1 MKILSKNL
9 LILASAGS
17 GKTFQLANRV
27 IALVA
32 SGAAPE
38 KIVALTF
45 TRKAAGEFADSVLT
59 KLAGAAGDPASAT
72 ALRVSLDLPDADFQ
86 ESLERVVRALPGFTL
101 GTIDGFFAKIV
112 RGFQYELGLTGGKF
126 DLLEGPRA
134 SALADEMLAEI
145 LGSTQAVADND
156 GFFHSFRRATIGK
169 ENHAVTTALR
179 AFVTTWQA
187 LYQESGDLEW
197 GPAEFAVTHPDEWE
211 ARKSG
216 LAESIIHR
224 LDGINYTSP
233 KQRDAL
239 EKSIRKLESHV
250 IGSGSLSKN
259 PSLLDNILQ
268 AVPTQSG
275 ALIVKSIKDFTIGGP
290 VADTLREMVE
300 LAAACE
306 LTAAVLRTRAVRD
319 VVSVFDQVCATRLR
333 SNGLLGFNDVKILM
347 GRWATGE
354 DARLRR
360 EAVDFR
366 LDSRIDHWLLDEFQ
380 DTSRADWNGL
390 LPLIDEAATDDESTV
405 FIVGDRKQAIYAW
418 RGGDVTLFDEIMGR
432 YGTGL
437 ETAEMAES
445 WRSCPEVLSLVNRV
459 CGDQATLHRLFGDTA
474 SRWPWQDHVPA
485 PPLTRTEK
493 SGEARVEIVG
503 TWEERKER
511 LPEILRELGIG
522 TRRMTCGIL
531 LRGNDKAAEVADHL
545 RALGFD
551 VIEEGRREPAKDS
564 PVGIVIHHLLEWLA
578 NPANIF
584 SREILHMSPLAPV
597 LQAMHGPSWSQ
608 IWENLTDHV
617 SKTGFAATVS
627 RVIDPCRAQ
636 WSDFGRRRAGD
647 LLDALASLDRQG
659 GVSPGEAADWL
670 ERLEIS
676 QNPGVAAVQVM
687 TIHKAKGLGFDVVIL
702 PEIPDDGLPQAQHF
716 DVAKGDGWLTQTPP
730 KWARLIIP
738 EMREAESR
746 WGSGQRY
753 EAFCMLYV
761 ALTRAKRGLY
771 VLLAPPSKSADPEKP
786 SLSNWLIQS
795 LGSGADNGVIYQN
808 GSPDWPENVPLQSPD
823 PVSETAPELG
833 PAIPS
838 RRRTRPTGSKRIETP
853 VTFSHDGIRFGTA
866 LHAILEQIGWIDESP
881 VTPPSSEAGRVVARL
896 FRNPELAGVFQKQG
910 RSIDLF
916 REQQV
921 DSLVDGSHMTG
932 IVDRLHLHRDSN
944 GEVTKVEIIDFKTD
958 VVDHPD
964 DLIVRYG
971 GQMNA
976 YRTVLEKI
984 HPHAEICCVLL
995 SVKHGKLVGVPQ
1007 ANC

>member
-27 IALVA
+27 IGLVA

-38 KIVALTF
+38 RIVALTF

-59 KLAGAAGDPASAT
+59 KLAEAAGDPDSASG
-72 ALRVSLDLPDADFQ
+72 LRISLNLPNADFS

-145 LGSTQAVADND
+145 LGRTHEADQND
-156 GFFHSFRRATIGK
+156 GFFHAFRRATIGR

-187 LYQESGDLEW
+187 LYQESGHLEW
-197 GPAEFAVTHPDEWE
+197 GPEKLATHHPDEWE
-211 ARKSG
+211 KQKSG
-216 LAESIIHR
+216 LAQSIINH
-224 LDGINYTSP
+224 LDEIDYTSP
-233 KQRDAL
+233 KQL
-239 EKSIRKLESHV
+239 ESLENAVRKLESHV
-250 IGSGSLSKN
+250 IGSGSLSTN
-259 PSLLDNILQ
+259 PTLLNNILQ
-268 AVPTQSG
+268 AVPAQSG
-275 ALIVKSIKDFTIGGP
+275 ALTVKSIKDFTIEGP
-290 VADTLREMVE
+290 MADTLREMVE

-306 LTAAVLRTRAVRD
+306 LSAAVLRTRAVRD

-333 SNGLLGFNDVKILM
+333 ANGLLGFNDVKILM

-360 EAVDFR
+360 ETVDFR

-390 LPLIDEAATDDESTV
+390 LPLIDEAASDDANTV
-405 FIVGDRKQAIYAW
+405 FIVGDRKQAIYGW
-418 RGGDVTLFDEIMGR
+418 RGGDVSLFDDIMGR

-437 ETAEMAES
+437 ETAGMAES

-459 CGDQATLHRLFGDTA
+459 CGDPATLHRLFGETA
-474 SRWPWQDHVPA
+474 ARWPWQDHFPA
-485 PPLTRTEK
+485 PPLAHADKR
-493 SGEARVEIVG
+493 GEARVEIVG
-503 TWEERKER
+503 SWEERLER
-511 LPEILRELGIG
+511 LPEILHELGVG

-578 NPANIF
+578 NPANLF
-584 SREILHMSPLAPV
+584 SREILDMSPLAAV
-597 LQAMHGPSWSQ
+597 LRDMHGPAWPD
-608 IWENLTDHV
+608 IWEKLTEQI
-617 SKTGFAATVS
+617 SRNGFAPAIAHS
-627 RVIDPCRAQ
+627 ISPCWSN

-647 LLDALASLDRQG
+647 LLAALSDLDRQG

-702 PEIPDDGLPQAQHF
+702 PEIPDDSLPQAQYF

-730 KWARLIIP
+730 KWARAIIP
-738 EMREAESR
+738 EMREAEIR
-746 WGSGQRY
+746 WGSDQRY
-753 EAFCMLYV
+753 EVFCMLYV

-771 VLLAPPSKSADPEKP
+771 VLLAPPSKTADPGKP

-795 LGSGADNGVIYQN
+795 LGAETVSGAIYQN
-808 GSPDWPENVPLQSPD
+808 GSPGWFENLPYQPAD
-823 PVSETAPELG
+823 TVSETQPVLG
-833 PAIPS
+833 PAIL
-838 RRRTRPTGSKRIETP
+838 RHGRTRPTGSKQIETP
-853 VTFSHDGIRFGTA
+853 SPLSHVGMRFGTE
-866 LHAILEQIGWIDESP
+866 LHAILEQIAWTDESP
-881 VTPPSSEAGRVVARL
+881 VTHVTSEAGRAVASL
-896 FRNPELAGVFQKQG
+896 LRNPDLIDIFQKQG
-910 RSIDLF
+910 RSIDLL
-916 REQQV
+916 REQPV
-921 DSLVDGSHMTG
+921 DSLIEDAHMTG
-932 IVDRLHLHRDSN
+932 IIDRLHLHRNSN
-944 GEVTKVEIIDFKTD
+944 GEVSKVEIIDFKTD
-958 VVDHPD
+958 AVNDPNE
-964 DLIVRYG
+964 LIVRYG

-976 YRTVLEKI
+976 YRTALEKI
-984 HPHAEICCVLL
+984 HPPAEISCVLL
-995 SVKHGKLVGVPQ
+995 SVKHGILVRVPREG
-1007 ANC
+1007 